1 MLLAGLGACASKP
14 AARDASPTAPDGAD
28 AVATTKDAADAVAA
42 ATDAG
47 LQSMAFA
54 HPTLRDV
61 DVLFVIDDAPGMG
74 PAQAKLL
81 ASLPAFT
88 DTLKSL
94 PAGYPNL
101 HVAVISGDLGAG
113 ENDSPNCSFGGDHG
127 VMWTTPRGSCAGT
140 GLPAGQSFFSIQG
153 GAGGDGGAGGKTNFD
168 PSLSLAD
175 ALSCVAVQEDT
186 GCQFPHLLASTLR
199 ALGADGEPAP
209 PENAGFLRPGA
220 FLSIIVLT
228 NQDDC
233 SAPSDADIFD
243 PMSMLVSDPLGPLTS
258 FRCAELGILCGG
270 APPSRTTAGTLADCH
285 SAENGIL
292 LRVADVVA
300 NLKALKSNPNMIL
313 VAALSGPPQP
323 FTVTLGPAGLSNDPS
338 PWPSLAPSCTSSDGG
353 VSARPGV
360 RVEQWVYAF
369 GHNGVLETPCDDS
382 FAASL
387 QSIAQSIA
395 GVIGP
400 PCLTAK
406 IATTNGP
413 HGARPACTITDYPA
427 NAPDAGATPVPSC
440 VDSAGVAPCWTLTFD
455 PACPNGQ
462 LLGFETLP
470 GGPALGGDSSV
481 QCEVCTDPADPRC
494 N

>member
-1 MLLAGLGACASKP
+1 MASRRAALLLAGLGACASKP

-28 AVATTKDAADAVAA
+28 ATGKDATDAVAA

-61 DVLFVIDDAPGMG
+61 DVVFVIDDAPGMG
-74 PAQAKLL
+74 PAQAKLR

-88 DTLKSL
+88 DTLKNL

-113 ENDSPNCSFGGDHG
+113 AYDSPGCSSGGDHG
-127 VMWTTPRGSCAGT
+127 VMWTTPRGACAGT

-153 GAGGDGGAGGKTNFD
+153 GVDGETNFD

-199 ALGADGEPAP
+199 ALGADGAPAP

-220 FLSIIVLT
+220 FLSIIALT

-270 APPSRTTAGTLADCH
+270 APPSRTTAGTLSDCH
-285 SAENGIL
+285 SAENGTL

-338 PWPSLAPSCTSSDGG
+338 PWPSLTPSCTSSDGG
-353 VSARPGV
+353 VAARPGV

-400 PCLTAK
+400 ACLTAP
-406 IATTNGP
+406 IASTNGP
-413 HGARPACTITDYPA
+413 HGARPDCTITDYA
-427 NAPDAGATPVPSC
+427 AAADGAAGTPIPSC
-440 VDSAGVAPCWTLTFD
+440 VDTSGVAPCWTLTD
-455 PACPNGQ
+455 DATCPGGK
-462 LLGFETLP
+462 LLGFETPP
-470 GGPALGGDSSV
+470 GSSALGVNSAV
-481 QCEVCTDPADPRC
+481 QCEVCTDPTDPRC